1 MHPFGTVACAWYRQ
15 VRLLGIVVRLSPHHK
30 PSRFALGRRSQAHVT
45 KKTTRIKRKTNWI
58 VFASGN
64 IAGVTFAVALF
75 CSVAIVIVLTL
86 GADKLAVHF
95 AAFHY
100 ATSSKSSR
108 WTCSNMAPYSKYS
121 LPFLSVRRS

>member
-1 MHPFGTVACAWYRQ
+1 MNKQ

-64 IAGVTFAVALF
+64 IAGVTFAVASF

-86 GADKLAVHF
+86 GADKSAVLF
-95 AAFHY
+95 AAVHY
-100 ATSSKSSR
+100 ATSAKLSK
-108 WTCSNMAPYSKYS
+108 
-121 LPFLSVRRS
+121 